1 MIKLY
6 SFGPAF
12 GLVDPSPFVTKT
24 NLFMTINNI
33 EFESIID
40 TQSLQKAPKKKF
52 PFIDDDGTIVADS
65 MFIFDYLSKKHNID
79 VDAWMSEE
87 QQACAYLI
95 GKSLEENLYWCLVH
109 SRWINDDTWPIIKER
124 FFGDMPFPLNK
135 IIPAIARHSTRRQI
149 NGHGMGAHSNDE
161 IHDIAERSFKS
172 ISTLLGNKTFMFG
185 NQISSLDIIVY
196 AQIGAF
202 TLSTL
207 DNRSTL
213 MAKQYENLV
222 TLTQK
227 IQNTYYPNTKS

>member
-12 GLVDPSPFVTKT
+12 GLVDPSPFVTKA
-24 NLFMTINNI
+24 NLFMTMNNI
-33 EFESIID
+33 EFKAIND
-40 TQSLQKAPKKKF
+40 TQALQKAPKKKL
-52 PFIDDDGTIVADS
+52 PFIDDDGIIVADS
-65 MFIFDYLSKKHNID
+65 MFIFDYLSKKHSINID
-79 VDAWMSEE
+79 AWLNEE
-87 QQACAYLI
+87 QQANAYLI
-95 GKSLEENLYWCLVH
+95 GKSLEESLYWCLVH
-109 SRWINDDTWPIIKER
+109 TRWINDDTWPIIKER

-135 IIPAIARHSTRRQI
+135 IIPAVARKSTRKQI

-172 ISTLLGNKTFMFG
+172 VSTLLGDKAFMFG
-185 NQISSLDIIVY
+185 NQISSLDIIVF

-202 TLSTL
+202 TLSSL
-207 DNRSTL
+207 DNRSTR

-227 IQNTYYPNTKS
+227 IQNTYYPNINS